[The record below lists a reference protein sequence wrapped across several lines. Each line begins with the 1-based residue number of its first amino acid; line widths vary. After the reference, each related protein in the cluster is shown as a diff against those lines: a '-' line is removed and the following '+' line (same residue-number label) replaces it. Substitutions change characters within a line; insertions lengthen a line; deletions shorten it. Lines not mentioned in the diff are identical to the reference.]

1 MFVDYAKI
9 TIKAGNGGNG
19 AVHFLRDK
27 HHIAGGP
34 DGGNGG
40 VGGSVYFVADTNQS
54 NLVNFYYTKKYT
66 ANNGADGGGTN
77 CNGKKGEDLIIKVPK
92 GTVIKDEA
100 TGNVVADIMDTEKP
114 VRILRGGKG
123 GRGNAFFATPT
134 RQTPAFSETGEECK
148 EYKVVLELKVIA
160 DVGLVG
166 LPNAGKSSLLA
177 GISNANPK
185 IANYHFTTLE
195 PNLGVVKYYDNSFVV
210 ADIPGLIEGASQG
223 AGLGHD
229 FLRHIERT
237 RMLVHVVDISGIE
250 GNNPLDAFELINNE
264 LKMYNENL
272 SKKPMIVALNK
283 TDLLTDDNIHYLRE
297 FMDKYGKDFTIMKI
311 SAITTDGIKE
321 LIDEVYKVLKD
332 LPKESLYDDANFV
345 LDERDTTSLEI
356 VKINQGVYEVKG
368 GMIDELVRGIVLDDM
383 QSFAYFQKRLEA
395 DGILDK
401 LREAGAEDGD
411 EVRIKDI
418 VFNILE

>member
-19 AVHFLRDK
+19 SVHFLRDK

-40 VGGSVYFVADTNQS
+40 EGGSVYFIADTNQT
-54 NLVNFYYTKKYT
+54 NLVNFYYKRKYV
-66 ANNGADGGGTN
+66 AENGGNGGGTN
-77 CNGKKGEDLIIKVPK
+77 CNGKKGENLIIKVPK
-92 GTVIKDEA
+92 GTVIKDMA
-100 TGNVVADIMDTEKP
+100 TGNVVADITDTEKP
-114 VRILRGGKG
+114 VIVLRGGKG

-148 EYKVVLELKVIA
+148 EFKVILELKVIA

-185 IANYHFTTLE
+185 VANYHFTTLE
-195 PNLGVVKYYDNSFVV
+195 PNLGVVKYYDSSFVV

-223 AGLGHD
+223 AGLGYD

-237 RMLVHVVDISGIE
+237 RMLVHVVDISGLE
-250 GNNPLDAFELINNE
+250 GNNPLESFEMINNE
-264 LKMYNENL
+264 LASYSEKL
-272 SKKPMIVALNK
+272 AQKPMIVALNK
-283 TDLLTDDNIHYLRE
+283 TDLLFDENIHYLNE
-297 FMDKYGKDFTIMKI
+297 FIQKYGDKFKIVKI
-311 SAITTDGIKE
+311 SAVTTDGVKD
-321 LIDEVYKVLKD
+321 LIDEVYKMLKD
-332 LPKESLYDDANFV
+332 LPKVTLYDDANYI
-345 LDERDTTSLEI
+345 LDERDTTSVNI
-356 VKINQGVYEVKG
+356 D
-368 GMIDELVRGIVLDDM
+368 IDEYGTYVISGGKIDDMVRGIVLDDM
-383 QSFAYFQKRLEA
+383 QSFAYFQKRLES
-395 DGILDK
+395 DGIMDK
-401 LREAGAEDGD
+401 LREAGAKDGD

-418 VFNILE
+418 TFTMID